1 MGCTQQTTILD
12 YPNIHTMETTNTY
25 LILSSLCF
33 LFPSFFAFHKHY
45 FVHSFLCFNASIVST
60 LYWCDTDDKQMLLYD
75 KCAAAMSCV
84 FWAIHFYFASH
95 KYKSYVVPFYS
106 LSAICYVASLQV
118 HELYPDTDGWVTFH
132 VLFHV
137 LIAIGGSIYFAS
149 LDV

>member
-1 MGCTQQTTILD
+1 
-12 YPNIHTMETTNTY
+12 METTNTY

-33 LFPSFFAFHKHY
+33 LFPSFFAFHKQY
-45 FVHSFLCFNASIVST
+45 FLHGLLCFNASMVST

-75 KCAAAMSCV
+75 KCAATMSCV
-84 FWAIHFYFASH
+84 FWLAHFCFASH

-106 LSAICYVASLQV
+106 LSAICYFMSLQTYD
-118 HELYPDTDGWVTFH
+118 LYPDTDDWVTFH

-149 LDV
+149 LDE